1 MAAEPF
7 ELDQVRAFEAV
18 ARTGGFR
25 PAADDLGTA
34 QSSVSQQV
42 KRLEEQLGHPL
53 FRRTTRRVE
62 LTDAGQA
69 LLIYARALL
78 GLAEQTRRHFDRPP
92 PDGVLRL
99 GIVEDFAIA
108 QLHRVLALFRRGHPR
123 FAFTLRTGLSAQLF
137 GGLDAGELDVVLAKR
152 LPGRSTGRL
161 LWAEPLAWFG
171 DVGAVP
177 AAGTGDPVPIVTY
190 PAPSE
195 TRDVLLNGLRSAG
208 RTWSVVAES
217 VSLAALGAAVV
228 GGLGVAAFSRR
239 LPPAGV
245 VPLPPDVGLPPL
257 GDVEYVIDQR
267 ATPRDAS
274 VDAFVEILSPVA
286 HALAVSEPPVA
297 GDD

>member
-1 MAAEPF
+1 MPAEPF
-7 ELDQVRAFEAV
+7 ELDQIRAFEAV

-25 PAADDLGTA
+25 PGADALGVA
-34 QSSVSQQV
+34 QSSVSQHV
-42 KRLEEQLGHPL
+42 KQLERQLGHPL
-53 FRRTTRRVE
+53 FNRTTRRVR
-62 LTDAGQA
+62 LTEAGQA

-78 GLAEQTRRHFDRPP
+78 GLAEQTRRHFDQPP

-99 GIVEDFAIA
+99 GIVEDFAVA

-123 FAFTLRTGLSAQLF
+123 FAITLRTGLSVQLF

-171 DVGAVP
+171 DPAAVP
-177 AAGTGDPVPIVTY
+177 AAGDPVPVVTY

-217 VSLAALGAAVV
+217 VSLAALGAAVA
-228 GGLGVAAFSRR
+228 GGLGLAAFSRR

-245 VPLPPDVGLPPL
+245 VPLPPGVGLPPL

-274 VDAFVEILSPVA
+274 VDAFVEILLPVA
-286 HALAVSEPPVA
+286 HALAVSDPPSA
-297 GDD
+297 TND